1 MKRLLFGL
9 MLFSAVAVLSIA
21 TGVAQPPDGGRPGK
35 RDRGDGK
42 GPPGGPGGPGGGPPR
57 FELGKVLPPFVR
69 EELELSQ
76 DQEEQ
81 IAALEKQVKAKL
93 EKILS
98 AEQRRKIRSIRPPMP
113 PGADGDGP
121 PDGPPDRRLESRP
134 EGRPNGRKGGRPDG
148 PPPGQD
154 RPGKQGDDQ
163 ASAGGIQWFT
173 TWEAGK
179 QEAART
185 GKPILLVSAA
195 PHCAG
200 VSGIW

>member
-42 GPPGGPGGPGGGPPR
+42 GPPGGPGGGPPR

-69 EELELSQ
+69 EELDLTP

-81 IAALEKQVKAKL
+81 IAALEKEVKAKL
-93 EKILS
+93 EKILT

-121 PDGPPDRRLESRP
+121 PDGPPDRRLE
-134 EGRPNGRKGGRPDG
+134 GRPNGRKGRPGGSPQGQDRPGG

-200 VSGIW
+200 